1 MADEQAPDATSYI
14 QHHLTFLAEP
24 VRESGGFWTIH
35 YDTIITSL
43 ILGVVVFGF
52 LWLVTRKATT
62 GVPSKT
68 QAFVEISVRFVNDQ
82 VRSLFHHDYRVVAP
96 IALTVFVWVLFM
108 KDRKS
113 TRLNSSH
120 LV

>member
-43 ILGVVVFGF
+43 ILGVIGLLAGYFPARRAASVDPA
-52 LWLVTRKATT
+52 ATLRY
-62 GVPSKT
+62 
-68 QAFVEISVRFVNDQ
+68 E
-82 VRSLFHHDYRVVAP
+82 
-96 IALTVFVWVLFM
+96 
-108 KDRKS
+108 
-113 TRLNSSH
+113 
-120 LV
+120 